1 MKKNHLSHL
10 FNSISW
16 KLISRILIFM
26 LPLIV
31 LLIYNNFQS
40 QQTLLSQ
47 VRQTHQNML
56 HAYAEQMNGQLSAA
70 MSYTFR
76 LAFDNNDCSLAANST
91 DEATV
96 QYAKIRLRNSLAEQI
111 PSGRMIDGYFIRL
124 TNHGQESFMFSN
136 NIHALASDRNAIL
149 NYLNSRPE
157 LLSPN
162 LFSERSAWK
171 LYTIEGTDYL
181 LHLNVASSNICIGA
195 YINMSRLLTLL
206 TPSGTD
212 AYMIYIWE
220 DGLESQHQ
228 KLTPGMVLLTAQL
241 DRAPLLLGE
250 VLAQQEI
257 IDALPF
263 VQKYTL
269 LISILLILLVP
280 ILLLLTNNTVSRPLK
295 RLTIA
300 MGHIQ
305 DGDLDYRIPLKQDSN
320 EFQLVNS
327 TFNSMVSQIQGLK
340 IGIYEEQLK
349 VQRSQLNNL
358 QLQIKPHF
366 LINSLNMV
374 YNLMVNQDNA
384 LARKLIVHYVD
395 YFRYMIKID
404 ADFVPLG
411 EEASHVRIYLEI
423 QSIRYQN
430 KFTYSIDIDHMIG
443 DILIPPALIQNFVE
457 NSIKYAFHMADKI
470 HITVSVQFLEI
481 DYYPYAKIIISDT
494 GNGYPTEL
502 LPLLNEG
509 RKIIDSEGSHTGIR
523 NSIQRLK
530 ILFEGKARW
539 HFYNNHGA
547 VCEIIIPAKFDDPSL

>member
-1 MKKNHLSHL
+1 
-10 FNSISW
+10 
-16 KLISRILIFM
+16 
-26 LPLIV
+26 
-31 LLIYNNFQS
+31 
-40 QQTLLSQ
+40 
-47 VRQTHQNML
+47 ML